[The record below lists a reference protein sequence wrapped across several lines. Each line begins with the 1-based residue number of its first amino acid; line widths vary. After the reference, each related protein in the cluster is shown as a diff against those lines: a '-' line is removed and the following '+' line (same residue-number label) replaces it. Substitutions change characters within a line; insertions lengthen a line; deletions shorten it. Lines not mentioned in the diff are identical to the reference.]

1 LKYAGDLSSFLDWLL
16 PQKLQRGQTSGSSMA
31 PNYSLFYGV
40 EGTTF
45 AIAVIC
51 FSLRLSNRY
60 LKKICTLV
68 SIIFKFGTSVY

>member
-1 LKYAGDLSSFLDWLL
+1 
-16 PQKLQRGQTSGSSMA
+16 MA

-40 EGTTF
+40 EGTTL

-68 SIIFKFGTSVY
+68 SVISSLALVFTNIDRTTLSSALQHAWQYL